1 MFVIDGEGLC
11 TRSPRKERKKI
22 SDTNSREKALRQK
35 IKVNIKVKNA
45 RNSSLPIFS
54 KFFSP
59 LNISNS
65 RKSEKVCKVL
75 RRRFCQKLL
84 QIF

>member
-22 SDTNSREKALRQK
+22 SDTNSKEKALRQK

-59 LNISNS
+59 YQTAANL
-65 RKSEKVCKVL
+65 KKYAK
-75 RRRFCQKLL
+75 F
-84 QIF
+84 